1 MLSDYTTR
9 VFQLFRNCPT
19 WLFGSKCC
27 EIDPVATPSPPLRD
41 PALQQ
46 THSCPT
52 QAVLRVPVAASMPQL
67 PSSMRAAALVTVKG
81 AFTPNHVF
89 PRACVAATGRATS
102 IGLSVL
108 IGIEREAAIE
118 LAGGK
123 LTTGVAVHASVH
135 SNRALG
141 PDNPLA
147 TTEPAEPARTRLCE
161 DTVRKPATLM
171 EASPLFGPHK
181 CPSVSP

>member
-1 MLSDYTTR
+1 MPDFASR
-9 VFQLFRNCPT
+9 SFQLFQNCPT

-27 EIDPVATPSPPLRD
+27 EIDPVATPSPLLRD
-41 PALQQ
+41 PALLQ

-52 QAVLRVPVAASMPQL
+52 QAVLRVPVAASRSQP

-102 IGLSVL
+102 VGLSVL
-108 IGIEREAAIE
+108 IGMEREAAIE

-135 SNRALG
+135 SNRASG
-141 PDNPLA
+141 TTTPL
-147 TTEPAEPARTRLCE
+147 RL
-161 DTVRKPATLM
+161 
-171 EASPLFGPHK
+171 
-181 CPSVSP
+181 PSQRYRRRQGFVGIRCAYLRLSWRRHL